1 MRSTMIRDREP
12 VETARARLCVTCT
25 DEHVTRAPERSHLN
39 EQAESTILA
48 TISLLVLASLS
59 VGCVIGIGI
68 CRTLGAR

>member
-1 MRSTMIRDREP
+1 MSLT
-12 VETARARLCVTCT
+12 VN
-25 DEHVTRAPERSHLN
+25 HVQTSRNPERVRKSLSGTSEQCSGTASGTPLN